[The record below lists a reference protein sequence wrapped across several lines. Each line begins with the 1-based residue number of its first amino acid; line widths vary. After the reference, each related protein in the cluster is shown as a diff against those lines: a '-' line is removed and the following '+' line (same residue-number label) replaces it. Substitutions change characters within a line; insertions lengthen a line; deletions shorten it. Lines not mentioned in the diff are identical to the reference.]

1 MDWWFYSL
9 WDILPVPILLG
20 IATPPIAELISMK
33 KDQSID
39 ETIPKGGF
47 SCDSLSLIS
56 LQTTQNDNEDPI
68 SSFYL
73 RNCQCT
79 KENEKMHSLPSIKLR
94 PIIDQEKQMN
104 TLPTQLSTRRSII
117 RDLTLVSNSFMDKK
131 THHSIDS
138 LFSKDSLIE

>member
-1 MDWWFYSL
+1 MFS
-9 WDILPVPILLG
+9 
-20 IATPPIAELISMK
+20 ATPIAQLVSVR
-33 KDQSID
+33 KDLSLD

-47 SCDSLSLIS
+47 SCDSLSLLS

-73 RNCQCT
+73 RNCHCI

-94 PIIDQEKQMN
+94 PSINQEKQVS
-104 TLPTQLSTRRSII
+104 TLPAQLSTRRSII
-117 RDLTLVSNSFMDKK
+117 RDLTSVSNSFTEKK
-131 THHSIDS
+131 THQSIDS